1 MKLSLDAFTLK
12 DSATKWVGYIGI
24 IFIAGFVIVILYITL
39 GHSFNGLANTDAF
52 ISAFM
57 GAFLTFILVKFAEL
71 GSHLRQLE
79 KNSLNAIV
87 TISHD
92 MNDNLNKLHNNDF
105 VAKDILSTLAKSK
118 ADPKAALSV
127 NFNYFKP
134 LPIDRSQIVH
144 LKNNLYLNEV
154 FGYLADVEKLNGS
167 MDTIQGFYNLIIRT
181 RFSGQLDEE
190 SYKTNIDVIEKKIKE
205 LRKFI
210 NAATDKTV
218 DLSAKA
224 KLLLKYR
231 NPWWRLVIRV
241 KPMED
246 YSQSIKDELDDTVK
260 SIWSEIHTTQDSDIA
275 RIQEILDSEI
285 E

>member
-1 MKLSLDAFTLK
+1 MKLSSKITQMK
-12 DSATKWVGYIGI
+12 DPLVKWFGYVGI
-24 IFIAGFVIVILYITL
+24 IFIAGFVIVTLYITL
-39 GHSFNGLANTDAF
+39 GHSFSGLASTEAF

-118 ADPKAALSV
+118 ADPGATLNV
-127 NFNYFKP
+127 NFNYFKA
-134 LPIDRSQIVH
+134 LPIDRSQIIH

-154 FGYLADVEKLNGS
+154 FSYLADIEKLNDS

-181 RFSGQLDEE
+181 KLSGQLDND
-190 SYKTNIDVIEKKIKE
+190 SYVVNINLIEKKIKE

-210 NAATDKTV
+210 NSATNTTV
-218 DLSAKA
+218 QLSAKA

-231 NPWWRLVIRV
+231 SQWWRLVVRI
-241 KPMED
+241 KPMEEYKSSIND
-246 YSQSIKDELDDTVK
+246 ELESTIQSIWD
-260 SIWSEIHTTQDSDIA
+260 EIHQTQDADTLKIK
-275 RIQEILDSEI
+275 EIIDSEI